1 MLYGAPLA
9 TGIAVA
15 LVVGNDSDIRAAA
28 GFFAGLLGAFGVLRW
43 MSVRSLFGAVEPQL
57 ERIVESSSDVAVV
70 HMQS

>member
-1 MLYGAPLA
+1 MLYGVPLA

-43 MSVRSLFGAVEPQL
+43 MSVHSLFGAVEPQL
-57 ERIVESSSDVAVV
+57 ERIVEPSSDVAIV